1 MGLFNFFQK
10 NQPQTTTIPT
20 KNGVV
25 ENNNALEIPK
35 NIFVENREP
44 QDQPTFLSSQV
55 NANGIETIYSFLQ
68 ADYDTKGYSD
78 ALTNPDDSTKS
89 NGVKLIKMD
98 LKILVQRVN
107 NFHAKRIRD
116 FDLHISSRG
125 RSGLIDLVEELKSE
139 KEKTMKDIEE
149 VKVIESEIETGGGM
163 VERTILSYQK
173 GFMRGL
179 SAITQS
185 KILN

>member
-1 MGLFNFFQK
+1 MELFNFFQK
-10 NQPQTTTIPT
+10 NQPQTTTPT
-20 KNGVV
+20 NGIAV
-25 ENNNALEIPK
+25 NNETPEIPK
-35 NIFVENREP
+35 GIFVEDREP
-44 QDQPTFLSSQV
+44 QDQPAFLSTQG
-55 NANGIETIYSFLQ
+55 NANGIETIYAFLQ
-68 ADYDTKGYSD
+68 ANYETKGHSD

-89 NGVKLIKMD
+89 NGIRLIKLD

-107 NFHAKRIRD
+107 NFHDKRIRD

-139 KEKTMKDIEE
+139 KEKIMKDIEE
-149 VKVIESEIETGGGM
+149 VKSIESEIESGGGI
-163 VERTILSYQK
+163 VERITLSYQK

-185 KILN
+185 KILK